1 MLKQIVMLSTM
12 LTATQGYAC
21 NLPLCKPE
29 PKVIYHT
36 TTVEKPS
43 PVIAN
48 PDSNS
53 YAKSDSKAGNQTQA
67 TTGQQVITINM
78 PQATKPY
85 VIKRTK
91 YKTKKVI
98 VYKTNPNRLL
108 FLVGQ
113 TKTKQQLQF
122 DCCDV
127 KATRAY
133 ELDYG
138 LQYIRDFNTFS
149 GSLLYTVNKSYYIGL
164 GVNW

>member
-1 MLKQIVMLSTM
+1 MLKQVVALSVM
-12 LTATQGYAC
+12 LTASQSYAC

-43 PVIAN
+43 PVVAN
-48 PDSNS
+48 PYSVSD
-53 YAKSDSKAGNQTQA
+53 AKADAKAGNQTQA

-78 PQATKPY
+78 PQATKPF

-91 YKTKKVI
+91 YRTKKVI

-113 TKTKQQLQF
+113 TKTKQTLQF

-138 LQYIRDFNTFS
+138 LQYIRDFGAFS
-149 GSLLYTVNKSYYIGL
+149 GSLAYTVNKSYYIGL